1 MIIMRKQIVA
11 INFPKE
17 TIERFRNYFLLDQL
31 ELFSCRNLSDATTL
45 LLRGSFCLIM
55 LDALA
60 LTVDETQEA
69 VQRLR
74 NITYIPLLVL
84 TSPDAAA
91 STLEVGADVWMP
103 QGVEIH
109 AMFSQAMALIR
120 RYTVFNHF
128 NTFYPDAAVLYR
140 GNLMIDSIR
149 HRVTVSGQ
157 EITLLPREFRL
168 LAYFARNPGLVLTQ
182 EQLGHAIWLSE
193 HDYNR
198 DVKKVVSDLR
208 RKLSDISQPPKY
220 IETVHSVGYRF
231 LPKD

>member
-1 MIIMRKQIVA
+1 MKKQIVA
-11 INFPKE
+11 INLPNKE
-17 TIERFRNYFLLDQL
+17 IELFRPYFLLDQL
-31 ELFSCRNLSDATTL
+31 ELFSCRSLADAITLLAHDTFCLIILDATTL
-45 LLRGSFCLIM
+45 SSD
-55 LDALA
+55 DA
-60 LTVDETQEA
+60 QEA
-69 VQRLR
+69 VRKLR
-74 NITYIPLLVL
+74 NITYIPMMVI
-84 TSPDAAA
+84 SANAAA
-91 STLEVGADVWMP
+91 YVLEVGADVCIP
-103 QGVEIH
+103 QGADIH
-109 AMFSQAMALIR
+109 SVFSHAMALIR
-120 RYTVFNHF
+120 RYTVYNHF
-128 NTFYPDAAVLYR
+128 DSFYPDAAVLYR
-140 GNLMIDSIR
+140 GDMMVDSIR